1 MSIIESAVVDM
12 AIQIEPDSENE
23 EIKDE
28 IPSEST
34 KSAAAMPLP
43 AFGLETRSADLTT

>member
-12 AIQIEPDSENE
+12 AIQIEPDFEE

-28 IPSEST
+28 IPSELT
-34 KSAAAMPLP
+34 KTAAAMPLP
-43 AFGLETRSADLTT
+43 AFGFETRSADLTT